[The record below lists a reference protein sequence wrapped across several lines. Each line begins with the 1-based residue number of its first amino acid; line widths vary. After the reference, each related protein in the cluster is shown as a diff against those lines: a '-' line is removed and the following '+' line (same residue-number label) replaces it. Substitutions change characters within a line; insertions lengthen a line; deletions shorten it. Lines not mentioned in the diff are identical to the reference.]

1 MGNHRDLLSRSDIIA
16 LIIGGITI
24 AINLI
29 AINHLCRCYHRRK
42 LHEQA
47 VSNNTVSNNINL
59 NGTTTYTTTAPPLPN
74 SPINDHRDANR
85 PRPHRVDLESGLCSS
100 RQNINPIPTAP
111 NLQAILAGAPNIQFV
126 IPPLPQR
133 PPPVQRKLEDEGIGR
148 HGLSLDNYL
157 DRVPSVGRERRLVYV
172 EK

>member
-1 MGNHRDLLSRSDIIA
+1 MGNHQDLLSRSDIIA

-29 AINHLCRCYHRRK
+29 AINHLCQCYHRRK

-47 VSNNTVSNNINL
+47 VSNNTNL
-59 NGTTTYTTTAPPLPN
+59 NGTTTYTATAPPQPN
-74 SPINDHRDANR
+74 SPINDYREANCL
-85 PRPHRVDLESGLCSS
+85 RPHRVDLESGLDSN
-100 RQNINPIPTAP
+100 RQNTNHIPTAP

-148 HGLSLDNYL
+148 HGLSLDN
-157 DRVPSVGRERRLVYV
+157 DR
-172 EK
+172 